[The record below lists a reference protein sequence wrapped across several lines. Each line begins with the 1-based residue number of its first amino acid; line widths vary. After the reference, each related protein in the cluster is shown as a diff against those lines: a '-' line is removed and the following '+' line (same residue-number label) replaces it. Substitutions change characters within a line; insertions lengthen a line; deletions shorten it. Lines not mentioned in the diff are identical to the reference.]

1 MVTYGY
7 GLKATDIDI
16 MTPRELNP
24 YLEAYNLRNKAEDK
38 NRWEQ
43 GLYFHSAVIS
53 ALDVCFNGKKATSK
67 YVEKPF
73 LQMEEDKSNDDEN
86 LKKAK
91 LLFANLAVMQS
102 NFNIEKEKQK
112 ATSE

>member
-1 MVTYGY
+1 
-7 GLKATDIDI
+7 
-16 MTPRELNP
+16 MTPRDLKP
-24 YLEAYNLRNKAEDK
+24 YFEAYKLKNKEEDR

-43 GLYFHSAVIS
+43 GLYIQSAVTTSID
-53 ALDVCFNGKKATSK
+53 ACLNGKKATSK

-73 LQMEEDKSNDDEN
+73 LQMEEEKSNDDEN